1 MSGMLQ
7 GLRIVE
13 FTQVLAGP
21 FAGAIFSDLGA
32 EVIKIE
38 RPDGG
43 DSGRVTG
50 APFFHGDSLMF
61 QELNR
66 AKKSVTIDFKT
77 EEGRAQFAALIA
89 TADIFFHNQRP
100 DAIKNFK
107 LDGETLCAA
116 HPRLIYCALSSF
128 GHKGPMELAP
138 GFEAIVQAYSGLSSI
153 NGFPDKPPVRLGA
166 SVVDLGTGM
175 WTVIGILAALHQ
187 REQTGKGCLINT
199 SLLETALNWNAA
211 WVNAYVNTGVEAKR
225 MGTAFGNLVPYQTFE
240 AADDS
245 IVIAAGNDRLFAKL
259 AEALGHP
266 EWSSD
271 PRYVTNRDRM
281 TNRDDIVGK
290 INEVL
295 KTRPRAYWQEKFV
308 ALGVPHSPVNSISQA
323 AADPQVAALDIIRP
337 VPGIDMK
344 LVGLPLSFDGERP
357 AHTARAPLL
366 GEHNDWLASM
376 VAKSAAK

>member
-1 MSGMLQ
+1 VIELLQ

-32 EVIKIE
+32 EIIKVE

-50 APFFHGDSLMF
+50 RAYLNGDSLMF

-66 AKKSVTIDFKT
+66 GKKSVTIDFKT
-77 EEGRAQFAALIA
+77 EEGRAAFAKLIA

-100 DAIKNFK
+100 DVVKAFK
-107 LDGETLCAA
+107 LDGETLCKA
-116 HPRLIYCALSSF
+116 HPRLIYGQLSSF
-128 GHKGPMELAP
+128 GHKGPMEMAP

-166 SVVDLGTGM
+166 SVVDLGGGM

-187 REQTGKGCLINT
+187 REKTGKGCIINT

-211 WVNAYVNTGVEAKR
+211 WVNSYVNTGVEAKR
-225 MGTAFGNLVPYQTFE
+225 MGTAFGNLVPYQTFD
-240 AADDS
+240 AADDA

-259 AEALGHP
+259 ADALGHP
-266 EWSSD
+266 EWITD
-271 PRYVTNRDRM
+271 VRYLSNRDRM
-281 TNRDDIVGK
+281 DNRDEIIGK
-290 INEVL
+290 INDVL
-295 KTRPRAYWQEKFV
+295 KTRPRAYWQEKFNAV
-308 ALGVPHSPVNSISQA
+308 GVPNSPVNSISQA
-323 AADPQVAALDIIRP
+323 ANDPQTQALDIIRT
-337 VPGIDMK
+337 VPGEAMK
-344 LVGLPLSFDGERP
+344 HVGLPMSFNGERP
-357 AHTARAPLL
+357 QHVGRAPTL
-366 GEHNDWLASM
+366 GEHNDWLAALLAST
-376 VAKSAAK
+376 K

>member
-1 MSGMLQ
+1 MLQ
-7 GLRIVE
+7 GLRVVE

-32 EVIKIE
+32 DVVKIE

-50 APFFHGDSLMF
+50 KAFYKGDSLMF

-66 AKKSVTIDFKT
+66 GKKSVTIDFKT
-77 EEGRAQFAALIA
+77 EQGRAQFAALIE

-100 DAIKNFK
+100 DVVKAFK

-116 HPRLIYCALSSF
+116 HPRLIHCALSSF
-128 GHKGPMELAP
+128 GHKGPMEMAP

-166 SVVDLGTGM
+166 SVVDLGAGM
-175 WTVIGILAALHQ
+175 WTVIGILAALNQ
-187 REQTGKGCLINT
+187 RAQTGRGCVINT

-211 WVNAYVNTGVEAKR
+211 WVNAYVNTGHEAKR
-225 MGTAFGNLVPYQTFE
+225 MGTAFGNLVPYQTFD
-240 AADDS
+240 AADDA

-266 EWSSD
+266 EWIAD
-271 PRYVTNRDRM
+271 PLYATNRDRM
-281 TNRDDIVGK
+281 DNRDDIIAK
-290 INEVL
+290 INAV
-295 KTRPRAYWQEKFV
+295 TRTKPRAHWQEKFT
-308 ALGVPHSPVNSISQA
+308 AAGVPHSPVNSIAQA
-323 AADPQVAALDIIRP
+323 AADPQVTALDIIRE

-344 LVGLPLSFDGERP
+344 LVGLPVSFNGTRP
-357 AHTARAPLL
+357 PQVGRAPSL
-366 GEHNDWLASM
+366 GEHNDWLA
-376 VAKSAAK
+376 ALAAKKKP

>member
-1 MSGMLQ
+1 VLQ

-32 EVIKIE
+32 EIIKIE

-50 APFFHGDSLMF
+50 KAFLNGDSLMF

-66 AKKSVTIDFKT
+66 GKKSVTIDFKT
-77 EEGRAQFAALIA
+77 EKGRADFAKLIA

-100 DAIKNFK
+100 DVVKAFK
-107 LDGETLCAA
+107 LDGETLCKA
-116 HPRLIYCALSSF
+116 HPRLIYAQLSSF
-128 GHKGPMELAP
+128 GHKGPMEMAP

-166 SVVDLGTGM
+166 SVVDLGGGM

-187 REQTGKGCLINT
+187 REKTGKGCVINT

-211 WVNAYVNTGVEAKR
+211 WVNSYVNTGVEAKR
-225 MGTAFGNLVPYQTFE
+225 MGTAFGNLVPYQTFD
-240 AADDS
+240 AADDA

-259 AEALGHP
+259 AGALDHP
-266 EWSSD
+266 EWITD
-271 PRYVTNRDRM
+271 PRYATNRDRM
-281 TNRDDIVGK
+281 DNRDDIIGK
-290 INEVL
+290 INDVL
-295 KTRPRAYWQEKFV
+295 KTKPRAYWQEKFTAV
-308 ALGVPHSPVNSISQA
+308 GVPNSPVNSISQA
-323 AADPQVAALDIIRP
+323 ANDPQTQALEIIRT
-337 VPGIDMK
+337 VPGETMK
-344 LVGLPLSFDGERP
+344 LVGLPMSFNGTRP
-357 AHTARAPLL
+357 PHVGRAPSL
-366 GEHNDWLASM
+366 GEHNDWLEALVASSK
-376 VAKSAAK
+376 AN

>member
-1 MSGMLQ
+1 VLE

-50 APFFHGDSLMF
+50 KAFYNGDSLMF

-66 AKKSVTIDFKT
+66 GKKSVTIDFKT
-77 EEGRAQFAALIA
+77 EEGRKTFAELIA

-100 DAIKNFK
+100 DVVKQFK

-116 HPRLIYCALSSF
+116 YPRLIYCGLSSF
-128 GHKGPMELAP
+128 GHKGPMELTP
-138 GFEAIVQAYSGLSSI
+138 GFETIVQAYSGLSSI
-153 NGFPDKPPVRLGA
+153 NGFPDRPPVRLGA
-166 SVVDLGTGM
+166 SVCDLGGGM
-175 WTVIGILAALHQ
+175 WTVIGILTALH
-187 REQTGKGCLINT
+187 RRNETGKGCIINT
-199 SLLETALNWNAA
+199 SLLETALNWNAS

-225 MGTAFGNLVPYQTFE
+225 MGTAFGNLVPYQTFD
-240 AADDS
+240 AADDA

-259 AEALGHP
+259 CEALGHP
-266 EWSSD
+266 EWIAD
-271 PRYVTNRDRM
+271 PRYATNRDRM
-281 TNRDDIVGK
+281 DNRDDIVGK
-290 INEVL
+290 ISDVL
-295 KTRPRAYWQEKFV
+295 KTQTRSHWTEKFT

-323 AADPQVAALDIIRP
+323 TNEAQVEALGIIRD
-337 VPGIDMK
+337 VPGVEMR

-357 AHTARAPLL
+357 PTTSRAPGL
-366 GEHNDWLASM
+366 GEHNDWLAAQARRGKNNS
-376 VAKSAAK
+376 